1 MERLITIIVAFI
13 GALLLTQFNLSTTFI
28 VTLSVVG
35 TSYLIDFV
43 TEYIM
48 RK

>member
-13 GALLLTQFNLSTTFI
+13 GALLLTQFNLSITFI
-28 VTLSVVG
+28 VRLSVVG
-35 TSYLIDFV
+35 TSYLIDLV